1 MNNLDYILL
10 KARNIVKEA
19 IVHYIAVLKK
29 EPDEFYDDLEI
40 TSCFEQSSCFD
51 EGNCWPCIFSLTEF
65 REGNKE
71 EGCQDASNN
80 WLDKETDYFRT
91 SKHLPIGSIIEIAK
105 EEIIDDTQ
113 VTKTYTGYY
122 LGFIEENKHVLGKSR
137 KTTDT
142 FPVWS
147 DDDIIFDMS
156 ALINVYKL
164 GTIEGGLE

>member
-10 KARNIVKEA
+10 KARDIVKKA
-19 IVHYIAVLKK
+19 IVHYVAVLKT
-29 EPDEFYDDLEI
+29 EPDELGDDLKF
-40 TSCFEQSSCFD
+40 TSCFEQSSNHE
-51 EGNCWPCIFSLTEF
+51 EGNCLPCIFSTTEF
-65 REGNKE
+65 GED
-71 EGCQDASNN
+71 CIHTSDN

-91 SKHLPIGSIIEIAK
+91 SKHLPIGSVIEIAK
-105 EEIIDDTQ
+105 EEIVDDTP

-156 ALINVYKL
+156 ELVNVYKI